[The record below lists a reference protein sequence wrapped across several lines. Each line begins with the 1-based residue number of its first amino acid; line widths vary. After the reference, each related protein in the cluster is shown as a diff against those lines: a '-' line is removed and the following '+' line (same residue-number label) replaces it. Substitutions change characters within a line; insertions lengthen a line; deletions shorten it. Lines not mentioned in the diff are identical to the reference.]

1 MTRYSLACF
10 ALLLTACGD
19 DAPEAAEA
27 SASIEVATYTWSAG
41 VPAEVPVE
49 FGESWQVLACA
60 DGLCVDISERVVSD
74 GGWLVGPVENDPL
87 RYIES
92 PDLTIPSTLEVPGA
106 ALTVTVT
113 RPR

>member
-10 ALLLTACGD
+10 SLLLAACGD
-19 DAPEAAEA
+19 DAPEAARA
-27 SASIEVATYTWSAG
+27 SASVEVATYTWSAG

-74 GGWLVGPVENDPL
+74 GGWLVGPVDLDPVSYL
-87 RYIES
+87 DS
-92 PDLTIPSTLEVPGA
+92 PDRDLPGTLEVQGA